1 MKKQAGFTLV
11 ELVVVIIILGILAA
25 TALPRFMNVQTQ
37 AHQAAVD
44 GASGGLG
51 SGVAMLRAQWV
62 ANGLTGASDDVA
74 GFGDGS
80 VDSNTAGWPTD
91 GGTIG
96 SGNNTITGAADC
108 VNVWENVM
116 QNPPTVTPEPERVEA
131 EKKNDDDEG
140 RTSTAPPNT
149 TSSPLRRCARTGWG
163 CACAASTTSRS
174 ACS

>member
-51 SGVAMLRAQWV
+51 SGVAMFRAQWV
-62 ANGLTGASDDVA
+62 ANGLNGASDDVA

-80 VDSNTAGWPTD
+80 VDSNAAGWPTD
-91 GGTIG
+91 GGTAG
-96 SGNNTITGAADC
+96 SGNNTITAAADC
-108 VNVWENVM
+108 VNVWNNVM
-116 QNPPTVTPEPERVEA
+116 QNPPTVA
-131 EKKNDDDEG
+131 
-140 RTSTAPPNT
+140 TAAGSDYLATAAGQVCNYAYQVDNSGT
-149 TSSPLRRCARTGWG
+149 RSIAYNAATG
-163 CACAASTTSRS
+163 AIAVTNP
-174 ACS
+174 